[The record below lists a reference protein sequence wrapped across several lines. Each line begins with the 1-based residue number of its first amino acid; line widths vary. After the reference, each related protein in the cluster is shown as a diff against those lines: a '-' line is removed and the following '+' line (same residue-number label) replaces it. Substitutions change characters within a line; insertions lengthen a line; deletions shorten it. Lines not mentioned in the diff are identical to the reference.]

1 MARLQGK
8 VAIITGA
15 AQGMGEAHAR
25 EFIAEGAK
33 VLLTDVNAEAGG
45 RLADELGDN
54 AKFMRLDVTDEA
66 GWAAAVAAVEAAFG
80 PVTVLVNNAGILGPG
95 ARAADLAEADF
106 TRVIAVNQTATFLGI
121 KAVIPSMQKAGGGS
135 IVNVSS
141 ISGIVAI
148 YGTPNVAYAASK
160 FAVRG
165 ITKQVAI
172 EYGGDNIRCNSV
184 HPGYI
189 RTPMM
194 TAALND
200 EQIKIASGSVPIGR
214 VGEPVDVAKMVVY
227 LASDESGFV
236 TGAEHI
242 IDGGLTAL

>member
-66 GWAAAVAAVEAAFG
+66 GWAAAVAAAEAAFG

>member
-66 GWAAAVAAVEAAFG
+66 GWVAAVAAAEAAFG

>member
-1 MARLQGK
+1 MPGS
-8 VAIITGA
+8 
-15 AQGMGEAHAR
+15 
-25 EFIAEGAK
+25 F
-33 VLLTDVNAEAGG
+33 
-45 RLADELGDN
+45 
-54 AKFMRLDVTDEA
+54 
-66 GWAAAVAAVEAAFG
+66 
-80 PVTVLVNNAGILGPG
+80 GPG